1 VILRPGGWKPPLLAL
16 FFALHAFTSSAQDVS
31 NDRASIFIV
40 VGAGGGSDYSAAF
53 AKWAANW
60 QQACE
65 TAGAR
70 AHTIGLDEQAEKS
83 LEQLRTALDAEPK
96 DGDAE
101 LWLVLLGHGADDKFN
116 LTGDDLVASELAAL
130 LKPFQRP
137 VILLNCFSASGSF
150 LAPLAAPG
158 RIVITA
164 TKSGSER
171 NYSRFG
177 RYLSEAIADPA
188 ADFDKDGQTSVLE
201 AWLAAAQ
208 HVAAFYTD
216 EGRLATEHSLLDD
229 NGDGKGT
236 PADWFRGLRV
246 VKKAKD
252 GTPADG
258 LRARQIHL
266 VRNPD
271 ERALSAATRA
281 ERDALEMELA
291 KLRESKESLPEDAYY
306 RDLETLLRKIAK
318 LYEREPAK
326 AD

>member
-1 VILRPGGWKPPLLAL
+1 VKQRTSIRGIFAALMFCLGAPLLGW
-16 FFALHAFTSSAQDVS
+16 
-31 NDRASIFIV
+31 ASDEASVFIV
-40 VGAGGGSDYSAAF
+40 VGAAGGSDYAPAF
-53 AKWAANW
+53 SKWAANW

-70 AHTIGLDEQAEKS
+70 AHTIGLDDQAEKS
-83 LEQLRTALDAEPK
+83 LEHLRTALNAEPK

-101 LWLVLLGHGADDKFN
+101 LWLVLVGHGADDKFN
-116 LTGDDLVASELAAL
+116 LAGDDLAASELAAL

-137 VILLNCFSASGSF
+137 LILLNSFSASGSF

-208 HVAAFYTD
+208 RVAAFYTE

-258 LRARQIHL
+258 LRAGQVHL

-291 KLRESKESLPEDAYY
+291 KLRESKASLPEDAYY
-306 RDLETLLRKIAK
+306 RDLEALLRKIAK

>member
-1 VILRPGGWKPPLLAL
+1 VWCGWAGDE
-16 FFALHAFTSSAQDVS
+16 TSV
-31 NDRASIFIV
+31 FIV
-40 VGAGGGSDYSAAF
+40 VGAGGGTDYAAAF

-60 QQACE
+60 QQSCE

-70 AHTIGLDEQAEKS
+70 AQTIGLDDQAEKS
-83 LEQLRTALDAEPK
+83 LEQLRTALNAEPK

-116 LTGDDLVASELAAL
+116 LAGDDLSATELASF

-137 VILLNCFSASGSF
+137 LIVLNCFSGSGSF
-150 LAPLAAPG
+150 LAPLAAAG

-177 RYLSEAIADPA
+177 RYLSETIGDPA

-208 HVAAFYTD
+208 HVAAFYTE

-258 LRARQIHL
+258 MRARQVHL
-266 VRNPD
+266 VRNPE
-271 ERALSAATRA
+271 ERALSAATRT

-291 KLRESKESLPEDAYY
+291 RLREAKASMPEDAYY

-318 LYEREPAK
+318 LYEQQSTK